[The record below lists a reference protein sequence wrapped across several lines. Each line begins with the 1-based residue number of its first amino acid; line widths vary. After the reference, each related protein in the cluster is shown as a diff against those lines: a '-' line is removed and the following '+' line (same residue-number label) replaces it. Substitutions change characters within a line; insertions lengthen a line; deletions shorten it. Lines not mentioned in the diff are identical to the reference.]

1 MGRFARLAL
10 EVGGNG
16 NFIEK
21 CLPPCI
27 TLKNQPWPNVKKI
40 GINIKNLVFEEETFF
55 LYVHGV
61 LTHPV
66 FHKHGKAV
74 LTH

>member
-27 TLKNQPWPNVKKI
+27 TLKNQPLPNVKKI
-40 GINIKNLVFEEETFF
+40 GINIKKT
-55 LYVHGV
+55 
-61 LTHPV
+61 
-66 FHKHGKAV
+66 
-74 LTH
+74 